1 MLMAVTHR
9 RLGCVLLCLAS
20 LLPFA
25 AVTDV
30 RADPVI
36 SFIDAHAHIVRNLHG
51 PSLNDAAIQALR
63 LMDRLGVTATI
74 LAPPPFPSEQ
84 RAYDGAQE
92 LSKLVLA
99 HPGVIAFT
107 AGIESLKPS
116 PTHLTASMPGQQRD
130 YYGAQELS
138 KLVHDHP
145 GRFAF
150 TAGGESLNPM
160 IQRTPPQ
167 SVTPELRRRFEQEA
181 EAIVQAGAAGFGE
194 LAVEHFSARIGN
206 HPYESAPA
214 DHPLFLVLADIAP
227 KAGVPIEVH
236 MEAVPQ
242 DMPFPNPRLAG
253 PPNPPAVRENITAFE
268 RLLDHNGAAR
278 IVWLHAGWD
287 LSGERTVQLM
297 RSLLT
302 RHPNLFMSIKSD
314 RAGAPRSSPFAAVG
328 GLKPAW
334 IALLRDF
341 PDRFVI
347 GSDQFLDDDP
357 ERIDRARQLVDE
369 LPPELVRTIATD
381 NVMRIY
387 RLPASLR

>member
-1 MLMAVTHR
+1 V
-9 RLGCVLLCLAS
+9 VS
-20 LLPFA
+20 
-25 AVTDV
+25 
-30 RADPVI
+30 
-36 SFIDAHAHIVRNLHG
+36 
-51 PSLNDAAIQALR
+51 
-63 LMDRLGVTATI
+63 
-74 LAPPPFPSEQ
+74 LAPPPIPGGQ
-84 RAYDGAQE
+84 RGYYGAQE
-92 LSKLVLA
+92 LSKLVHD
-99 HPGVIAFT
+99 HPGGAAFV

-116 PTHLTASMPGQQRD
+116 PIQIVPPTSSERGG

-167 SVTPELRRRFEQEA
+167 DVTPDLRRQFERQA
-181 EAIVQAGAAGFGE
+181 EAILQAGAAGFGE
-194 LAVEHFSARIGN
+194 LAVEHFSARIGD

-214 DHPLFLVLADIAP
+214 DHPLFFVLADIAA

-236 MEAVPQ
+236 MEAVPH
-242 DMPFPNPRLAG
+242 DMPFPNPRFAG

-268 RLLDHNGAAR
+268 RLLDYNGAAR

-287 LSGERTVQLM
+287 LSGDRTVQLM
-297 RSLLT
+297 RSLLS
-302 RHPNLFMSIKSD
+302 RHPNLYMTIKSD
-314 RAGAPRSSPFAAVG
+314 RGGDPRSSPFAPGG

-334 IALLRDF
+334 VSLLRDF

-347 GSDQFLDDDP
+347 GSDQFLGENP
-357 ERIDRARQLVDE
+357 ERIERARKIVDA
-369 LPPELVRTIATD
+369 LPPELSRMIATD
-381 NVMRIY
+381 NVMRSY